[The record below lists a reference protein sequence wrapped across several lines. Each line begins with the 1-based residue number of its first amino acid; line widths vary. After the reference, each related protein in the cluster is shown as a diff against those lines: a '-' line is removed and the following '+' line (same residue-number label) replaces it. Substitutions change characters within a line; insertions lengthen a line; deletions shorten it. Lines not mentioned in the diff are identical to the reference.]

1 MHNSLYLLILYFYI
15 APFPSLLPAG
25 NHYFVLTWLLL
36 IPKFL
41 MRRKQPEKNV
51 FIDTSAFLSFYKLL
65 CLLTSFAS
73 LCGTVFFFFLPYNFS
88 GVKLNQN
95 SI

>member
-73 LCGTVFFFFLPYNFS
+73 LCGTVFFFFFFHINL
-88 GVKLNQN
+88 VV
-95 SI
+95 